1 MNLNRLV
8 FALALAWVSLA
19 LPGCDNTSKLTVQEH
34 IQRAKDFEDQG
45 KLRGS
50 VVELKNAVQKNPD
63 NAQARLLLGQIYLK
77 LGQGAEAEKELR
89 QAGKH
94 GVSQETLKPLLGEA
108 LLMMGEYK
116 QILDEIQ
123 PSEKTSQLN
132 AARIYQLRADALFNQ
147 RNFRDAC
154 ALYQKSMDVD
164 TGNAPTYWGLAQ
176 CALLDNDLASSRTWL
191 DAALKLK
198 DREAQTWVLIGNL
211 ELFGKRRE
219 SAVAAYTNALRI
231 DPNHLEALESRS
243 TVYMALGQLDA
254 AKKDIEQVNAHAS
267 KSTSAR
273 YLRALLDF
281 EQKNYP
287 AALGGIQDLLK
298 FAPDYMPGI
307 LLAGSTSYATGA
319 YQQAES
325 YLNRYLERFP
335 RNAYAIRVLAAT
347 QIKLNQPD
355 KSLGALA
362 PLLAQ
367 DSPDTSTLSLAGQAL
382 LLKGESDKATAY
394 FQRAAALDPQNTDI
408 QTQIGIS
415 HLAAG
420 DNQTA
425 IAELSKAAAMDA
437 GEHRADVLLIMTLL
451 DLKEFDKALAA
462 IDALGRKLPQN
473 AMLQTMRGNVYLGKS
488 DPATARKHFEEAL
501 SITPTFY
508 PAAMALAQ
516 LDLADKKPDAARQ
529 RFERMLDKDRTHLQ
543 AMLALAEL
551 AAANNQE
558 AASLEWL
565 EKAAK
570 AHPNALQPRA
580 ILVRR
585 YLSRNEPQR
594 ALVIANEA
602 VNANPNNPAALDLL
616 GSAQLASQDRTS
628 ATSTYTRLAQ
638 LAEQSPESLVRL
650 AYAQTAAGRLAEARN
665 TLEKGLKSA
674 PNHPQLL
681 DVLLRLEMR
690 QNHPDKALEL
700 ARRIQS
706 AHPAL
711 ALGFE
716 REGDIQLNLKKPDLA
731 AKFFEKAQ
739 SIAPETPVAIK
750 LHRAL
755 TLAGKPL
762 DADRYLAAWIKGKPD
777 DMVARGYLAETQMAA
792 GKDQDAIASYQRI
805 VQSLPNN
812 AIALNNLAGLYQRR
826 GDPRARA
833 TAEQAL
839 KLDPDNPAVQ
849 DTAGWILV
857 EQGEIQRG
865 LEQLRKA
872 IAKLPRNEN
881 VRYHHAV
888 ALARSGD
895 TAAARK
901 ELEQLL
907 RDAPRSPLAP
917 AIRGQLDSL

>member
-1 MNLNRLV
+1 MTPNRLV
-8 FALALAWVSLA
+8 FALALAWASFA
-19 LPGCDNTSKLTVQEH
+19 LPGCDNTSRLTVPEH

-45 KLRGS
+45 KLRSS
-50 VVELKNAVQKNPD
+50 VVELKNAVQKSPD

-108 LLMMGEYK
+108 LMMMGEYK
-116 QILDEIQ
+116 QVLDEIQ
-123 PSEKTSQLN
+123 PSEKTSKLN
-132 AARIYQLRADALFNQ
+132 TARIYQLRADALFNQ
-147 RNFRDAC
+147 RNVKDAC

-164 TGNAPTYWGLAQ
+164 AGNVPTYWGLAQ
-176 CALLDNDLASSRTWL
+176 CALLDNDPARSRAWL

-219 SAVAAYTNALRI
+219 SAVAAYTQALRV

-254 AKKDIEQVNAHAS
+254 ARHDVEQINKRAS
-267 KSTSAR
+267 KSTAAR
-273 YLRALLDF
+273 YLRAMLEF

-287 AALGGIQDLLK
+287 AAQDGVQELLK

-319 YQQAES
+319 YQQAET

-362 PLLAQ
+362 PLLAA
-367 DSPDTSTLSLAGQAL
+367 DNPDASTLSLAGQAL
-382 LLKGESDKATAY
+382 LLKGDSDKATAY
-394 FQRAAALDPQNTDI
+394 FQRAAALDPKSIDI
-408 QTQIGIS
+408 QTQLGIS

-420 DNQTA
+420 DNQAA

-437 GEHRADVLLIMTLL
+437 GEHRADVLLVMTLL
-451 DLKEFDKALAA
+451 DLKEFDRALSA
-462 IDALGRKLPQN
+462 IDALGRKLPKN
-473 AMLQTMRGNVYLGKS
+473 AMLQTMRGNAYLGKS
-488 DPATARKHFEEAL
+488 DTTAARKYFEDAL

-529 RFERMLDKDRTHLQ
+529 RFERMLDQDRNNLQ

-551 AAANNQE
+551 AAANKQE

-570 AHPNALQPRA
+570 AHPEALQPRA

-585 YLSRNEPQR
+585 YLARNESQR
-594 ALVIANEA
+594 ALAIANEA

-616 GSAQLASQDRTS
+616 GSAQMATQDRTS
-628 ATSTYTRLAQ
+628 ATSTYTKLAQ
-638 LAEQSPESLVRL
+638 LADQSPEALIKL
-650 AYAQTAAGRLAEARN
+650 AYAQTAGNRLADARN
-665 TLEKGLKSA
+665 TLEKGLKST

-681 DVLLRLEMR
+681 DVMLRLEMR

-706 AHPAL
+706 AHPTS
-711 ALGFE
+711 ALGYE
-716 REGDIQLNLKKPDLA
+716 REGDIQLSLKKPDLA
-731 AKFFEKAQ
+731 VKFFEKSQ
-739 SIAPETPVAIK
+739 SIAPDTPVAIK

-755 TLAGKPL
+755 ALAGRIQ
-762 DADRYLAAWIKGKPD
+762 DADRYLTAWINGRPD

-792 GKDQDAIASYQRI
+792 GRNREAIATYQHIIQRM
-805 VQSLPNN
+805 PGN
-812 AIALNNLAGLYQRR
+812 AIALNNLAGLYQRL
-826 GDPRARA
+826 GDSRART

-839 KLDPDNPAVQ
+839 KLDPNNPAIQ
-849 DTAGWILV
+849 DTVGWILV
-857 EQGEIQRG
+857 EQGEVQRG

-872 IAKLPRNEN
+872 IATLPRNEN

-888 ALARSGD
+888 ALARAGD
-895 TAAARK
+895 PTAARK
-901 ELEQLL
+901 ELERLL
-907 RDAPRSPLAP
+907 RDAPHSPLTP
-917 AIRGQLDSL
+917 AIQGELGKL

>member
-1 MNLNRLV
+1 MNATRL
-8 FALALAWVSLA
+8 ALALTIAWASLA

-50 VVELKNAVQKNPD
+50 VVELKNAIQKSPD
-63 NAQARLLLGQIYLK
+63 NAQARLLLGQLYLK

-94 GVSQETLKPLLGEA
+94 GVSRETLMPLLGEA

-116 QILDEIQ
+116 QVLDEIQ

-132 AARIYQLRADALFNQ
+132 TARIHQLRADALFNQ
-147 RNFRDAC
+147 RNFKDAC
-154 ALYQKSMDVD
+154 ALYRKSMDVD

-176 CALLDNDLASSRTWL
+176 CALLDNDPAQARTWL

-219 SAVAAYTNALRI
+219 SAVVAYSNALRT
-231 DPNHLEALESRS
+231 DPDHLVALESRA
-243 TVYMALGQLDA
+243 TVYMGMGQLDA
-254 AKKDIEQVNAHAS
+254 AKKDIEQVNARAS
-267 KSTSAR
+267 KSTAAR
-273 YLRALLDF
+273 YLQALLDF

-298 FAPDYMPGI
+298 LAPDYMPGV

-319 YQQAES
+319 YQQAET
-325 YLNRYLERFP
+325 YLTRYLDRFP
-335 RNAYAIRVLAAT
+335 RNAYAIRVFAAT

-362 PLLAQ
+362 PLLAADSQ
-367 DSPDTSTLSLAGQAL
+367 DAAALSLAGQAL
-382 LLKGESDKATAY
+382 LLKGESGKAAAY
-394 FQRAAALDPQNTDI
+394 FQKAAALDPQNTDI
-408 QTQIGIS
+408 QTQLGIS
-415 HLAAG
+415 RLAAG
-420 DNQTA
+420 DSQAA
-425 IAELSKAAAMDA
+425 IAQLGKAAAMDS

-451 DLKEFDKALAA
+451 DLKEFDKALPA

-473 AMLQTMRGNVYLGKS
+473 AMLQTMRGNAYLGKS
-488 DPATARKHFEEAL
+488 DTAAARKYFEDAL

-529 RFERMLDKDRTHLQ
+529 RFERMLNKDRTNLQ

-551 AAANNQE
+551 AAANNQD

-570 AHPNALQPRA
+570 AHPNAIPPRA

-585 YLSRNEPQR
+585 YLARNEPQR
-594 ALVIANEA
+594 ALVVANEA
-602 VNANPNNPAALDLL
+602 VSANPNNPAALDLL
-616 GSAQLASQDRTS
+616 GSAQMASLDRTS
-628 ATSTYTRLAQ
+628 AASTYTKLAQ
-638 LAEQSPESLVRL
+638 LAEQSPEALIKL
-650 AYAQTAAGRLAEARN
+650 AYSQTAAGRLAEARN

-674 PNHPQLL
+674 PDHPQLL

-706 AHPAL
+706 AHPTS

-731 AKFFEKAQ
+731 AKSFEKAQ
-739 SIAPETPVAIK
+739 SIAPDTPVAIK

-755 TLAGKPL
+755 TLAGKTQ
-762 DADRYLAAWIKGKPD
+762 DADRQLTAWINGKPD
-777 DMVARGYLAETQMAA
+777 DLAARGYLAETQMAA
-792 GKDQDAIASYQRI
+792 GRDQDAIATYLRI
-805 VQSLPNN
+805 LQQTPNN
-812 AIALNNLAGLYQRR
+812 AVALNNLAGLYQRR

-839 KLDPDNPAVQ
+839 KVDPDSPAIQ

-872 IAKLPRNEN
+872 LASLPRNEN

-888 ALARSGD
+888 ALARAGD
-895 TAAARK
+895 KAAARK
-901 ELEQLL
+901 ELERLL

-917 AIRGQLDSL
+917 AIRSQLDSL